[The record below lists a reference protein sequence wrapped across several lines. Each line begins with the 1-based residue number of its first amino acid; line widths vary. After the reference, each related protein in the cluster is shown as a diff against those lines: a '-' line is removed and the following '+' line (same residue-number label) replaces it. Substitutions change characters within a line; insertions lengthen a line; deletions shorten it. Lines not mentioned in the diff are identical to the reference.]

1 MDLNDPRRRLQVL
14 NQTSPS
20 LRVATAPQQPLRVQN
35 NNGPRL
41 FVGGQ
46 EIQNTTTNAPMNAP
60 NAPRPKPSGAAQALN
75 FLEDAAKDTVGFIP
89 RFAMNYAQA
98 FGNLGT
104 RLGGGK
110 QQTTKEF
117 YNDPVT
123 RRLAEEVGA
132 TGSGKQLA
140 ADAAQIGIAA
150 LTPGIGKVATKVAA
164 PVVTKAGGGL
174 IANTVARSGAGV
186 LEGAI
191 GGASQQAANETAKGA
206 DGKEVAA
213 AAKTGAIFGAPLG
226 ALGENLSPLLG
237 RLFKGKM
244 GKLAGKVAEETDP
257 DRIAVGLGVD
267 IDTARYLASENNP
280 EIIKQVLKAVETD
293 AKVGLE
299 GIKSAQAGMPD
310 NANLAEGVY
319 TAYQPHPDSLPE
331 GWRPP
336 GTPDPTLTQ
345 VADVAEQ
352 AIPNPPP
359 VAATGAVKNV
369 DEVIETIAKTTD
381 EASVAKL
388 VDEVL
393 PTSTP
398 EAKAAVAQALA
409 KADSP
414 EAVTEVLAQEISAK
428 PVAPV
433 ADDVARAAAQVAP
446 EPEAPVPT
454 NLTQAVDQAPSQSGT
469 ADVVAPSGGTTS
481 NIGETVAESADQAVK
496 QDQTAAQAFPDS
508 PPEEQKAIQEVMD
521 SLKSAEQGVS
531 DVTKVRTQEKAQR
544 IAQGSNNFEAAGGG
558 EAGVRAKLSALKGK
572 YSESAFEP
580 ITASPEAQTSILN
593 KIEKSD
599 LRDFEKLNLQNAM
612 RKIWGATDGKPT
624 TGDITSIRKF
634 FGEDMA
640 DAIETAIKEDPKG
653 WRDRVAQIAGTPRA
667 LMATG
672 DLSFGLR
679 QGAKLGARYPK
690 EWAEAQAAS
699 VKFAGSTQ
707 KYEEA
712 MAAIRNSD
720 HFELINDK
728 MKVALTGANE
738 NMEEAFAGADIA
750 EKIPLAGR
758 AVSAADRAYSGAAT
772 ELRYRVAKNII
783 DKYGGIDKFVE
794 TFDDKAITDIGEVIN
809 TLTGRG
815 GKSGGL
821 TEKHMKTLS
830 TTLFAPRLWAA
841 NLNLLNPQF
850 YGRLS
855 PPARKIALES
865 MGSFAAIAGSVLG
878 LAATAGANVGWD
890 PRSADFAKIKIGNT
904 RYDILGGLQQNVR
917 LGAQLITGKKINSE
931 TGEETTLGDGFTAPS
946 RKDILIQAFENK
958 ENPLLSY
965 ATKLLE
971 GKTPAGD
978 PVNPLTEGVKIMTP
992 LGAQGVV
999 EATKDVGSLTDP
1011 KAWAKG
1017 VAMSAPAFGGIGV
1030 QTYGTTASKDKGKPD
1045 ATGVPTFKG
1054 KVTPDMVTD
1063 SAGKPILDEK
1073 GKPVKVKIPEG
1084 ATELEKTALIDSKR
1098 KSALADQYKRSL
1110 SKEDQALTKLDGETR
1125 QRYLD
1130 DGKIT
1135 QDQFDNLERFDK
1147 QVTNL
1152 DGQQIPKEVKTSQ
1165 AKTFYEKFNSMT
1177 KKDQDY
1183 WLKEAPDDNAK
1194 SIATEL
1200 NKSRAT
1206 GLSEFKPSNQLS
1218 KAYAEF
1224 EKNMNAHPEYTEV
1237 DKRNKTKEFQTFAY
1251 KLNYN
1256 DNVKDIYAEGGSD
1269 DLKTLMEQKSISKE
1283 DLDEAIKMDNEL
1295 YASGLTGTLKFT
1307 KKFRNTY
1314 GYAVPSGGTGSGSGS
1329 GSGGSDTQRAYLS
1342 ALMPSFSKSG
1352 SGDAPQFSSVS
1363 RKPKFKSGVTTASN
1377 KGKKISYNP

>member
-35 NNGPRL
+35 NNAPRL
-41 FVGGQ
+41 FVGDQ
-46 EIQNTTTNAPMNAP
+46 EVQNTTTNASNVQ
-60 NAPRPKPSGAAQALN
+60 APRQSDAAQVLS
-75 FLEDAAKDTVGFIP
+75 FLGDAAKDTAGFIP
-89 RFAMNYAQA
+89 RFALNYAQA

-104 RLGGGK
+104 RAAGGK
-110 QQTTKEF
+110 QQSTQEF
-117 YNDPVT
+117 YTDPIT
-123 RRLAEEVGA
+123 KTIAKEVGA

-140 ADAAQIGIAA
+140 ADAAQIGVAA
-150 LTPGIGKVATKVAA
+150 LTPAIGKAVTSVAA
-164 PVVTKAGGGL
+164 PVVAKAGGGL
-174 IANTVARSGAGV
+174 IANTIARGGAGA

-191 GGASQQAANETAKGA
+191 GGASQQAANEVAKGS
-206 DGKEVAA
+206 DGKQIAEG
-213 AAKTGAIFGAPLG
+213 AKTGAIFGAPLG
-226 ALGENLSPLLG
+226 ALAENLSPLLG

-244 GKLAGKVAEETDP
+244 GKLATNIAEETDP

-267 IDTARYLASENNP
+267 IDTARYLASESDP
-280 EIIKQVLKAVETD
+280 KIIKQVLKSVETD
-293 AKVGLE
+293 AKAGLE
-299 GIKSAQAGMPD
+299 GIKGAQAGMPD
-310 NANLAEGVY
+310 NADLAEGVY

-336 GTPDPTLTQ
+336 GTPDPTLAQ

-352 AIPNPPP
+352 AVPNPPAAAGTG
-359 VAATGAVKNV
+359 VAKNV
-369 DEVIETIAKTTD
+369 DEVIETIAKTSD
-381 EASVAKL
+381 EASVSQL

-398 EAKAAVAQALA
+398 EAKAAAAQALA

-414 EAVTEVLAQEISAK
+414 EAVAEVLAQEISAK

-433 ADDVARAAAQVAP
+433 VDDVAEAAAKVAP
-446 EPEAPVPT
+446 EPEAPAPT

-469 ADVVAPSGGTTS
+469 ADVVAPAGSTS

-496 QDQTAAQAFPDS
+496 QEQTASQAFPDAS
-508 PPEEQKAIQEVMD
+508 PEDQKAIQEVMD
-521 SLKSAEQGVS
+521 SLKSAEDGVT
-531 DVTKVRTQEKAQR
+531 DVTKLRSKEKAAR
-544 IAQGSNNFEAAGGG
+544 IAKGSGNFESAGGG

-580 ITASPEAQTSILN
+580 ITATPEAQTSILN

-612 RKIWGATDGKPT
+612 RKVWGATDGKPT

-653 WRDRVAQIAGTPRA
+653 WRDRIAQVAGTPRA

-690 EWAEAQAAS
+690 EWATAQAES
-699 VKFAGSTQ
+699 VKYAGST
-707 KYEEA
+707 KYFEEA
-712 MAAIRNSD
+712 MDNIRKSD
-720 HFELINDK
+720 YYEVMNDK

-750 EKIPLAGR
+750 EKIPVAGR

-772 ELRYRVAKNII
+772 KLRYDVTKNII
-783 DKYGGIDKFVE
+783 DKYGGIDNFVKN
-794 TFDDKAITDIGEVIN
+794 FSDKEMTDVGEVIN

-815 GKSGGL
+815 GKAGGL

-850 YGRLS
+850 YARLS

-865 MGSFAAIAGSVLG
+865 MGSFAGIAGSVLA
-878 LAATAGANVGWD
+878 LAATAGADVGWD
-890 PRSADFAKIKIGNT
+890 PRSADFAKIKVGNT
-904 RYDILGGLQQNVR
+904 RYDILGGLQQNIR
-917 LGAQLITGKKINSE
+917 LGAQLATGEKINSE
-931 TGEETTLGDGFTAPS
+931 TGEKQTLGDGFTSPS
-946 RKDILIQAFENK
+946 RKDILLQAFENK
-958 ENPLLSY
+958 ENPLLAY

-971 GKTPAGD
+971 GKTPSGD
-978 PVNPLTEGVKIMTP
+978 PVNPITEGIKILTP

-999 EATKDVGSLTDP
+999 EATKDQGNLTDP

-1017 VAMSAPAFGGIGV
+1017 VGLSAPGFFGVGA

-1054 KVTPDMVTD
+1054 KITPDMVTD

-1130 DGKIT
+1130 DGTIT
-1135 QDQFDNLERFDK
+1135 QEQFDNLERFDK

-1152 DGQQIPKEVKTSQ
+1152 DGQKIPKEAKSQ
-1165 AKTFYEKFNSMT
+1165 AAKTFYEKFNSMT

-1194 SIATEL
+1194 SVATEL
-1200 NKSRAT
+1200 NKTRAK

-1224 EKNMNAHPEYTEV
+1224 EKDMNAHPEYTEV
-1237 DKRNKTKEFQTFAY
+1237 DKRNKTKAFQTFAY

-1256 DNVKDIYAEGGSD
+1256 DNAKDIYAEGGSD
-1269 DLKTLMEQKSISKE
+1269 DLKTLMEQKSVSKE

-1295 YASGLTGTLKFT
+1295 FASGLTGTLKFT

-1314 GYAVPSGGTGSGSGS
+1314 GYAVPSGGTGSGSG
-1329 GSGGSDTQRAYLS
+1329 GSGGSDTKRAYLS

-1352 SGDAPQFSSVS
+1352 SGGDAPQFSSVS
-1363 RKPKFKSGVTTASN
+1363 RKPKFKSGVTPASN